1 MNSSPEAFLAAGLSA
16 TRVLE
21 TLDGHGVHV
30 ALVSRDGTV
39 QWASPELVRSR
50 GERLIGGPCHG
61 ALFRRGSDCQSCRRD
76 EVLDHGEVHRCWIPE
91 RRPGRFGP
99 HQLLVQMKASEDLL
113 LEAVIEAGPV
123 EQLLPEQAFRE
134 RVLLEGLRH
143 VPAGVLLLDPSM
155 RVVASNPGAAGLL
168 GMSEARLKGHPLAE
182 LLPEGTFQVSAQ
194 EIAEELGQ
202 RSRLDDREVELT
214 GSGGARRVVRFSLAA
229 VAGSGEPIAAAVAI
243 LTDVTRE
250 RLVGESLA
258 RRIAELRLLR
268 EIGHLL
274 ARTVRLDQVLRVIVS
289 TVVHPHGLGLSR
301 AALFLSDEQE
311 DLIRGRLARQRPPD
325 DAIPRQADLSQEVET
340 LAFEPAREW
349 DAELDM
355 RARCFAV
362 PRERI
367 GHPLVAC
374 ASSQTPRLFQGGGP
388 QDEVVP
394 VLSDLFGDAPVYL
407 TPLVTQGRNL
417 GVLAVANLPGEMPP
431 ENDRLAL
438 CGLIADTAAGAIERA
453 RLHDELAE
461 RLSDLR
467 DANARQRYLQGQLFK
482 AERLSALGELAAEI
496 VHQIR
501 NPLSV
506 VGGFARRVART
517 MEGED
522 DARSQD
528 MHILLE
534 EVSRMESI
542 LERIRQDVR
551 LARSPS
557 QQAVDPREL
566 LEAAVE
572 RYRTVAREQRIQLE
586 MSTEPG
592 LPPIRGSRDILLE
605 ALDNLIRNAFDAV
618 PAGGRVTVTAK
629 LLKEAIHL
637 LVEDDG
643 PGLTEEQISKIFEPF
658 YTTKVRGTGLGLPLS
673 QRLIRQCGG
682 SLVADSRPGE
692 GARFRIVMPVAKLR
706 RTGERRE
713 DDDAQDSDS

>member
-1 MNSSPEAFLAAGLSA
+1 MSSGPEAFLAAGLSA
-16 TRVLE
+16 KRILE
-21 TLDGHGVHV
+21 TLDDHGVHV
-30 ALVSRDGTV
+30 ALVNRDGIV
-39 QWASPELVRSR
+39 QWASPALIRSR
-50 GERLIGGPCHG
+50 GEELIGAFCHER
-61 ALFRRGSDCQSCRRD
+61 LFRRGSDCVSCDREAVIDRGQ
-76 EVLDHGEVHRCWIPE
+76 VQRCWIPE
-91 RRPGRFGP
+91 RRPGRFGS
-99 HQLLVQMKASEDLL
+99 HQLLVQMKATDELM
-113 LEAVIEAGPV
+113 LEAVIEAGPL
-123 EQLLPEQAFRE
+123 EKLFPEHAFRE
-134 RVLLEGLRH
+134 KVLFEGLRH

-155 RVVASNPGAAGLL
+155 HVVASNPGAAALL
-168 GMSEARLKGHPLAE
+168 GRSESWLKGKHLEELFPDGTLRASAAELAE
-182 LLPEGTFQVSAQ
+182 Q
-194 EIAEELGQ
+194 LGRQ
-202 RSRLDDREVELT
+202 ATLEDREVELAA
-214 GSGGARRVVRFSLAA
+214 GGGARKVVRFSLAS
-229 VAGSGEPIAAAVAI
+229 VAGTGQGMGAAVAI
-243 LTDVTRE
+243 LTDITRE

-289 TVVHPHGLGLSR
+289 AVVHPHGLGLSR
-301 AALFLSDEQE
+301 TALFLGDEQE

-325 DAIPRQADLSQEVET
+325 DALPRHADLSQELET

-349 DAELDM
+349 DAELEM
-355 RARCFAV
+355 RAKCFAV
-362 PRERI
+362 RRDREA
-367 GHPLVAC
+367 HPLVAC
-374 ASSQTPRLFQGGGP
+374 AASRTPRLFQGGGP
-388 QDEVVP
+388 QDELEP
-394 VLSDLFGDAPVYL
+394 KLAGLFGDAPVYL

-417 GVLAVANLPGEMPP
+417 GVLAVANLPGEVPP

-506 VGGFARRVART
+506 VGGFGRRVART
-517 MEGED
+517 IEED
-522 DARSQD
+522 DPRSQD
-528 MHILLE
+528 MQILLE
-534 EVSRMESI
+534 EVTRMESI

-557 QQAVDPREL
+557 AQSVDPREL

-572 RYRTVAREQRIQLE
+572 RYRNAAREQRIGLE
-586 MSTEPG
+586 MSSEPG

-618 PAGGRVTVTAK
+618 APGGNVTVSAK
-629 LLKEAIHL
+629 RLKEAIHL

-643 PGLTEEQISKIFEPF
+643 PGLTEEQVSKIFEPF

-692 GARFRIVMPVAKLR
+692 GARFRIVMPAARMGHAEAK
-706 RTGERRE
+706 RE
-713 DDDAQDSDS
+713 DENAPDSDR